1 MGEADGIKWINKTI
15 DLCPLESVRQQRG
28 RQVQMQSSWFM
39 AFFFSCKIRV
49 LHPFHLSWKAEAQM
63 GGANVWPFVAL
74 FLQTV
79 CQCGNLHGWEAGL
92 TPAVW
97 KCLWFLCQ
105 EQAEAVLEFVGTL
118 GSKGRSAE
126 DSVTRAWSL
135 WTLQLPSLY
144 PLCLACSQLREMPS
158 HL

>member
-1 MGEADGIKWINKTI
+1 MWHGIIKWINRTI
-15 DLCPLESVRQQRG
+15 DLCLLASVWQQRG
-28 RQVQMQSSWFM
+28 RQVQMQSPWH
-39 AFFFSCKIRV
+39 FFFCKIKV
-49 LHPFHLSWKAEAQM
+49 LHPFHLPWKAEAQM
-63 GGANVWPFVAL
+63 GDANVWPFVVL

-79 CQCGNLHGWEAGL
+79 SQCGNLHGWETGL

-105 EQAEAVLEFVGTL
+105 EQAEAVLEFVGIL

-126 DSVTRAWSL
+126 DSVSGAWSL

-144 PLCLACSQLREMPS
+144 PSCLGYSQCIVAA
-158 HL
+158 